1 MIDVICTKIA
11 IQNANCNYN
20 RRLAW
25 SATVDWILI
34 YNAARAGAAALHRKA
49 LWPQNTIF
57 RNVMPATIAPITTHW
72 YGQCAHDTLA
82 RYFFLS
88 HHSPIRCRLF
98 FLQQSIDF
106 SVRILQ
112 IDLYAVLLTS
122 DYYFCWYF
130 LLMRCVYLT
139 LYNIGNGAVQL
150 IRIEM
155 HWKLSLTNELNCK
168 PKSNNLRY
176 LGVKIGE

>member
-1 MIDVICTKIA
+1 
-11 IQNANCNYN
+11 
-20 RRLAW
+20 
-25 SATVDWILI
+25 
-34 YNAARAGAAALHRKA
+34 
-49 LWPQNTIF
+49 
-57 RNVMPATIAPITTHW
+57 MPATIAPITTHW

-176 LGVKIGE
+176 LGVKIGCCVSFKWCLSFKISSNEKRSGSIWIGEKGTESNKWTRIKA